1 MLISLPCPYKYQLAN
16 KEDIAMPFE
25 DQILQAIK
33 AAMPADAEIR
43 VIPGVGSVNVKVS
56 WKLNDGSER
65 PNKMS
70 KTIAICVSHEAAQDF
85 ASASAA
91 NQLGTYQ
98 RVLVF
103 LAQKLA
109 QFDPAHNASKSEV
122 PPIEQ
127 WIIDSAVVVG

>member
-1 MLISLPCPYKYQLAN
+1 
-16 KEDIAMPFE
+16 MPFE

-43 VIPGVGSVNVKVS
+43 VIPGVASLNVGVS
-56 WKLNDGSER
+56 WKLNDDPER

-91 NQLGTYQ
+91 NQSGAYQ
-98 RVLVF
+98 RVSAF

-109 QFDPAHNASKSEV
+109 QFDPTHNAPKYEA
-122 PPIEQ
+122 PPVEQ
-127 WIIDSAVVVG
+127 WVIGSAVVVG

>member
-1 MLISLPCPYKYQLAN
+1 MS
-16 KEDIAMPFE
+16 FE

-33 AAMPADAEIR
+33 AAMPADAEIQ
-43 VIPGVGSVNVKVS
+43 VTPGIGSLNVGVS
-56 WKLNDGSER
+56 WKLNDDPER

-91 NQLGTYQ
+91 NQSGAYR
-98 RVLVF
+98 RVSAF
-103 LAQKLA
+103 LTQKLA
-109 QFDPAHNASKSEV
+109 RFDPTHNAPKNEA

-127 WIIDSAVVVG
+127 WTISSEVVVG